1 MIRLPLACLLLL
13 AFLSPRAH
21 ALDFATQVIE
31 ATYKVFNQTSTATS
45 WFVADPDSAGETRP
59 GMLLVTASHVF
70 IKSTGDTASLVLRD
84 LKPDGSYKRR
94 DFPFPIRAAGK
105 PLWYKHP
112 TEDIAVIRVKL
123 PVDVRVRPVAFETLS
138 TEKALEEVKFH
149 AATPLYICGYPARFE
164 VNPAG
169 FPVAR
174 NATVASFP
182 IMPIKIYKTFSADM
196 TTFAGD
202 SGGPAFMSD
211 PRSESADKSGPPLLV
226 GMVLAQWRHDE
237 EVKTLYEEMYIH
249 HPLALSVIVH
259 AQYIRETI
267 EQYAAQ

>member
-1 MIRLPLACLLLL
+1 MRRPLSLLLL
-13 AFLSPRAH
+13 LVFLSPRAQ
-21 ALDFATQVIE
+21 AVDFATRVIE
-31 ATYKVFNQTSTATS
+31 ATFKVTNPSSTATS
-45 WFVADPDSAGETRP
+45 WFVADPETAGETRP
-59 GMLLVTASHVF
+59 GMLLVTASHVL

-123 PVDVRVRPVAFETLS
+123 PPDVRVRPVPFETLS
-138 TEKALEEVKFH
+138 TEKALSDVQFH
-149 AATPLYICGYPARFE
+149 PATQIYICGYPARFE

-174 NATVASFP
+174 NATVASYP
-182 IMPIKIYKTFSADM
+182 ILPVKIYKTFSADM
-196 TTFAGD
+196 TTFSGD
-202 SGGPAFMSD
+202 SGGPVFMSD
-211 PRSESADKSGPPLLV
+211 PRCASTDKNGQPLLV

-249 HPLALSVIVH
+249 HPLALSVCVH
-259 AQYIRETI
+259 AHYIREAI

>member
-1 MIRLPLACLLLL
+1 MRHPLALLLLL
-13 AFLSPRAH
+13 AILSPHAR

-31 ATYKVFNQTSTATS
+31 ATFKVTNQSSTATS
-45 WFVADPDSAGETRP
+45 WFVADPDTAGETRP

-123 PVDVRVRPVAFETLS
+123 PPDVRVKPVRFESLS
-138 TEKALEEVKFH
+138 TEKALGQVQFH
-149 AATPLYICGYPARFE
+149 AATQIYICGYPARFE

-182 IMPIKIYKTFSADM
+182 ITPVKIYKTFSADM

-202 SGGPAFMSD
+202 SGGPVFMSD

-249 HPLALSVIVH
+249 HPLALSVCVH
-259 AQYIRETI
+259 AHYIRETI
-267 EQYAAQ
+267 EQYSVQ